1 MYSYNGILF
10 SNLKSKNFD
19 MPIRWMNL
27 KINNHNEK
35 SQTLKRIYYKT
46 LFIQNF
52 GERKLPYSDRKE
64 ISGSVG
70 LGQRE

>member
-1 MYSYNGILF
+1 
-10 SNLKSKNFD
+10 

-52 GERKLPYSDRKE
+52 GKRKLPYSDRKE

>member
-1 MYSYNGILF
+1 
-10 SNLKSKNFD
+10 

-27 KINNHNEK
+27 KIDYLNEK
-35 SQTLKRIYYKT
+35 RQTQKRIYHKI

-52 GERKLPYSDRKE
+52 GKCKLPYSDRKE

-70 LGQRE
+70 LGTEGRMFCEYV